1 MPSVSFFFIY
11 LCVLYM
17 LCIQHTVCI
26 SYSLY
31 NMVIT
36 ENCVWLTAFAT
47 RMIGS
52 SAVLSSVEPRLRN
65 RKCCGN
71 PTINLEAE
79 PSWQLPFFLYVYY
92 VSPEFF
98 VGGGFRFQ
106 LTAPNQNGLTSYTEK
121 VDTKPSNIICV
132 PLLCQVW
139 SSSWRLGLCVG
150 FFSFSFLKVGKLLPF
165 WQVRPFSGRKIKP
178 KCKANRFNLVDAE
191 KKK

>member
-98 VGGGFRFQ
+98 FGGVSFPVDCAESKWIDKLYREGRHKALQHYLRSSVVPSVIVILTFGLVRRF
-106 LTAPNQNGLTSYTEK
+106 LFFFFSKGWKITSFLTS
-121 VDTKPSNIICV
+121 
-132 PLLCQVW
+132 QA
-139 SSSWRLGLCVG
+139 
-150 FFSFSFLKVGKLLPF
+150 FF
-165 WQVRPFSGRKIKP
+165 RKKN
-178 KCKANRFNLVDAE
+178 KTQMQGQSL
-191 KKK
+191 